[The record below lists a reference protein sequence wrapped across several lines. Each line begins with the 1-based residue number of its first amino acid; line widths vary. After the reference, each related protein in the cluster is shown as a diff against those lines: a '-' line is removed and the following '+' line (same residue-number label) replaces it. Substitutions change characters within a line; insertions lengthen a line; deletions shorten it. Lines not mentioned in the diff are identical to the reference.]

1 MSEAPRLLFVP
12 ASGAEGAGEYYR
24 CLTFAQAA
32 RARWPDA
39 AIQFVVNREAGY
51 ARGSPFET
59 IPTDGSPTFNT
70 AAVKRAIDAHR
81 PDVVICDSA
90 GRVAQLA
97 HARRQGA
104 ATVYV
109 SSRMKTRWK
118 GFRLRRMHRLDQHW
132 LAWPRFLEGDL
143 TFWERTKLALLRGPE
158 VVFLDPVQPG
168 ADALRAGAFL
178 KSLGLVAGRYLF
190 FTAGGGGYTR
200 TGLPAPDIFGHAALE
215 VHQETGRTVV
225 WVKGPNY
232 RGEGLLAETI
242 AAGQATGR
250 IVQLDVVRP
259 DQMQD
264 LLAGAGIAVING
276 GSLLL
281 QALAARVITVAAP
294 VAGDQPQRI
303 EACVRRGLIV
313 GSALDTA
320 ALTRATLDLLDD
332 PARCRTLDAE
342 LRALALGNGAEQA
355 VDALAR
361 LLARRRPKP

>member
-1 MSEAPRLLFVP
+1 MSASPRLLFVP

-32 RARWPDA
+32 RERWPDA

-81 PDVVICDSA
+81 PDVLICDSA

-97 HARRQGA
+97 HARKRGA

-109 SSRMKTRWK
+109 SSRFKTRWK

-132 LAWPRFLEGDL
+132 LAWPKFLEGGL
-143 TFWERTKLALLRGPE
+143 TLWERTKLALLRGPE

-168 ADALRAGAFL
+168 ADAARAGAFL
-178 KSLGLVAGRYLF
+178 KSLGLVAGDYLL

-200 TGLPAPDIFGHAALE
+200 TGLPAPDIFGRAALE
-215 VHQETGRTVV
+215 VHRATGRTVV

-232 RGEGLLAETI
+232 RGDGLLDATI

-250 IVQLDVVRP
+250 IVQLEVVRP

-264 LLAGAGIAVING
+264 LLAGACIAVING

-281 QALAARVITVAAP
+281 QALGARVIAIAAP

-313 GSALDTA
+313 GAPLDTA
-320 ALTRATLDLLDD
+320 ALVKTTLDLMNA
-332 PARCRTLDAE
+332 PGRSRELDAG
-342 LRALALGNGAEQA
+342 LRALALGNGADQA

-361 LLARRRPKP
+361 LLARRRDVS